1 MFPYFFLIGF
11 PLLLSLGSFGD
22 SRSLFS
28 KKTPLFMFF
37 LILIVLLS
45 LRNVTCGIDLITY
58 RYKFNHPGSLT
69 ISSLFDF
76 SLTEP
81 GFRLLSAVFK
91 KTFNSFQL
99 FLAVCAL
106 LSMVPIMVLY
116 LKESNHSIL
125 TIALFVGLAPFSMF
139 FSGLRQSI
147 AIGIGAICYFLCK
160 DKKPISFLIMVF
172 VAYLFHQSAIILL
185 FMYPLL
191 HLRITKK
198 WLPLTALVFAVCFV
212 FRNQIFGYALRVS
225 DRYENRY
232 VIAQTGSYMYLLLL
246 LLLTV
251 YSFAM
256 LKDQEFDAFGLRNML
271 VFSLILQCFAMS
283 TSVAMRLNYY
293 YLIFIPILIPKV
305 VDSAR
310 TEFRQI
316 AKLSAV
322 IFVCFFFFWFFK
334 EAYTGT
340 DILHIFPYVPCW
352 ANYGWY

>member
-116 LKESNHSIL
+116 LKE
-125 TIALFVGLAPFSMF
+125 
-139 FSGLRQSI
+139 
-147 AIGIGAICYFLCK
+147 
-160 DKKPISFLIMVF
+160 
-172 VAYLFHQSAIILL
+172 
-185 FMYPLL
+185 
-191 HLRITKK
+191 
-198 WLPLTALVFAVCFV
+198 
-212 FRNQIFGYALRVS
+212 
-225 DRYENRY
+225 
-232 VIAQTGSYMYLLLL
+232 
-246 LLLTV
+246 
-251 YSFAM
+251 
-256 LKDQEFDAFGLRNML
+256 
-271 VFSLILQCFAMS
+271 
-283 TSVAMRLNYY
+283 
-293 YLIFIPILIPKV
+293 
-305 VDSAR
+305 
-310 TEFRQI
+310 
-316 AKLSAV
+316 
-322 IFVCFFFFWFFK
+322 
-334 EAYTGT
+334 
-340 DILHIFPYVPCW
+340 
-352 ANYGWY
+352 